1 MKIKD
6 GFVLHSVGDEN
17 VVVAIGKMTT
27 KFRGMIRLNSTGAFI
42 FRQLEK
48 ETDEKTVV
56 SALIAEYGIDE
67 ATATTAASTFIAQ
80 LKEAGV
86 LDI

>member
-17 VVVAIGKMTT
+17 VVVAIGKMTK

-48 ETDEKTVV
+48 ETDEKKIVD
-56 SALIAEYGIDE
+56 ALISEYGIDE
-67 ATATTAASTFIAQ
+67 QTATTAAATFVSQ
-80 LKEAGV
+80 LKDAGV

>member
-27 KFRGMIRLNSTGAFI
+27 KFRGMIRLNATGAFI

-48 ETDEKTVV
+48 DNDEKGIVD
-56 SALIAEYGIDE
+56 ALIAEYGIDE
-67 ATATTAASTFIAQ
+67 ATATTAATTFVAQ
-80 LKEAGV
+80 LDSAGV
-86 LDI
+86 LDK

>member
-1 MKIKD
+1 MKIKE

-42 FRQLEK
+42 FRCLEK
-48 ETDEKTVV
+48 ETDEKGIV
-56 SALIAEYGIDE
+56 SALMSEYGIDE
-67 ATATTAASTFIAQ
+67 ATATTAATSFVAQ
-80 LKEAGV
+80 LDNAGV
-86 LDI
+86 LDK

>member
-1 MKIKD
+1 MKIKN

-42 FRQLEK
+42 FRLLEN
-48 ETDEKTVV
+48 ETDEKAIVD
-56 SALIAEYGIDE
+56 ALIAEYSIDE
-67 ATATTAASTFIAQ
+67 ATATAAASSFVSQ
-80 LKEAGV
+80 LKDAGV

>member
-1 MKIKD
+1 MKIKE

-17 VVVAIGKMTT
+17 VVVAIGKMTK

-48 ETDEKTVV
+48 ETDEKGIID
-56 SALIAEYGIDE
+56 ALIAEYGIDE
-67 ATATTAASTFIAQ
+67 QTAKTAATTFVSQ
-80 LKEAGV
+80 LKDAGV

>member
-1 MKIKD
+1 MKIKN

-17 VVVAIGKMTT
+17 VVVAIGKMTK

-48 ETDEKTVV
+48 ETDEKGIID
-56 SALIAEYGIDE
+56 ALIAEYGIDE
-67 ATATTAASTFIAQ
+67 QTATTATTTFVSQ
-80 LKEAGV
+80 LKDAGV

>member
-17 VVVAIGKMTT
+17 VVVAIGKMTK

-48 ETDEKTVV
+48 ETDEKKIVD
-56 SALIAEYGIDE
+56 ALISEYGIDE
-67 ATATTAASTFIAQ
+67 QTATTAATTFVSQ
-80 LKEAGV
+80 LKDAGV

>member
-17 VVVAIGKMTT
+17 VVVAIGKMTK

-48 ETDEKTVV
+48 ETDEKKIVD
-56 SALIAEYGIDE
+56 ALISEYGIDE
-67 ATATTAASTFIAQ
+67 QTAVTAATTFVSQ
-80 LKEAGV
+80 LKDAGV

>member
-1 MKIKD
+1 MKIKE

-17 VVVAIGKMTT
+17 VVVAIGKMTK

-48 ETDEKTVV
+48 ETDEKKIVD
-56 SALIAEYGIDE
+56 ALISEYGIDE
-67 ATATTAASTFIAQ
+67 QTATTAATTFVSQ
-80 LKEAGV
+80 LKDAGV

>member
-1 MKIKD
+1 MKIKE

-27 KFRGMIRLNSTGAFI
+27 KFRGMIRLNNTGAFI

-48 ETDEKTVV
+48 ETDEKGVV
-56 SALIAEYGIDE
+56 DALIAEYGIDE
-67 ATATTAASTFIAQ
+67 QTATTAASGFISQ
-80 LKEAGV
+80 LNDAGV

>member
-1 MKIKD
+1 MKIKE

-48 ETDEKTVV
+48 ENDEKGIID
-56 SALIAEYGIDE
+56 ALMTEYGIDE
-67 ATATTAASTFIAQ
+67 ATAAIAANGFVAQ
-80 LKEAGV
+80 LKDAGV
-86 LDI
+86 LDL

>member
-1 MKIKD
+1 MKIKE

-17 VVVAIGKMTT
+17 VVVAIGKMTK

-48 ETDEKTVV
+48 ENPGFKTR
-56 SALIAEYGIDE
+56 LF
-67 ATATTAASTFIAQ
+67 TAIEGGKVGGF
-80 LKEAGV
+80 GV
-86 LDI
+86 FPE

>member
-1 MKIKD
+1 MKIKE

-27 KFRGMIRLNSTGAFI
+27 KFRGMIRLNDTGAFI
-42 FRQLEK
+42 FRRLEK
-48 ETDEKTVV
+48 ETDEKSVV
-56 SALIAEYGIDE
+56 AALIAEYGIDE
-67 ATATTAASTFIAQ
+67 ATATTAATSFISQ
-80 LKEAGV
+80 LEKAGV

>member
-1 MKIKD
+1 MKIKE

-27 KFRGMIRLNSTGAFI
+27 QFRGMIRLNSTGAFI
-42 FRQLEK
+42 FRALEK
-48 ETDEKTVV
+48 ETDERAVID
-56 SALIAEYGIDE
+56 ALIAEYGIDE
-67 ATATTAASTFIAQ
+67 ATATTAATTFISQ
-80 LKEAGV
+80 LNEAGV

>member
-1 MKIKD
+1 MKIKE

-17 VVVAIGKMTT
+17 VVVAIGKMTA

-48 ETDEKTVV
+48 ETDEKAGV
-56 SALIAEYGIDE
+56 SSLIAEYGIDE
-67 ATATTAASTFIAQ
+67 ATATTAAKTFISQ
-80 LKEAGV
+80 LKDAGV

>member
-1 MKIKD
+1 MKIKE

-17 VVVAIGKMTT
+17 VVVAIGKMTAQ
-27 KFRGMIRLNSTGAFI
+27 FRGMIRLNSTGAFI

-48 ETDEKTVV
+48 EIDEKGVV
-56 SALIAEYGIDE
+56 DALMAEYGIDE
-67 ATATTAASTFIAQ
+67 ATATTAATTFISQ
-80 LKEAGV
+80 LNDAGV

>member
-1 MKIKD
+1 MKIKE

-17 VVVAIGKMTT
+17 VVVAIGKMTK

-48 ETDEKTVV
+48 ETDEKGIID
-56 SALIAEYGIDE
+56 ALIAEYGIDE
-67 ATATTAASTFIAQ
+67 QTATTAATTFVSQ
-80 LKEAGV
+80 LKDAGV

>member
-1 MKIKD
+1 MKIKE

-56 SALIAEYGIDE
+56 DALIAEYGIDE
-67 ATATTAASTFIAQ
+67 QTATTAASGFISQ
-80 LKEAGV
+80 LKDAGV

>member
-6 GFVLHSVGDEN
+6 GFVLHSVGGEN

-27 KFRGMIRLNSTGAFI
+27 KFRGMIRLNDTGAFI
-42 FRQLEK
+42 FRRLEK
-48 ETDEKTVV
+48 ETDENNVI

-67 ATATTAASTFIAQ
+67 ATAATAATSFISQ
-80 LKEAGV
+80 LKDAGV

>member
-1 MKIKD
+1 MKIKE

-17 VVVAIGKMTT
+17 VVVAIGKMTK

-48 ETDEKTVV
+48 ETDEKKIVD
-56 SALIAEYGIDE
+56 ALISEYGIDE
-67 ATATTAASTFIAQ
+67 QIATTAATTFVSQIGRAH
-80 LKEAGV
+80 V
-86 LDI
+86 

>member
-1 MKIKD
+1 MKIKE

-48 ETDEKTVV
+48 ETDEKGVIDALV
-56 SALIAEYGIDE
+56 SEYGIDE
-67 ATATTAASTFIAQ
+67 ATATDAATTFISQ
-80 LKEAGV
+80 LKATGV